1 MTWPFRRRL
10 LGGNSSRCVLFLLV
24 PICLLGLLYVR
35 LSSFQGVY
43 VTLPD
48 DVTID
53 DVIRGNWNYDPG
65 PLLYLPRSCRPRS
78 DLVLISGPRC
88 GAEAVGAVLRRYGYR
103 NNLSL
108 VLPVG
113 RRAFLGWP
121 YPITAADL
129 RPSRRGYNL
138 LVEHAVYNGTFL
150 RRLMNRGAAFVTVLR
165 HPFHQFASTLDALR
179 LPELASHSVELANIR
194 VERTNVSVER
204 ANISVERAN
213 VSVERG
219 PVVVGP
225 LGAYLRDIHRYES
238 RAAAAAAVPKRLCV
252 PDGFSLTRNP
262 QSHGL
267 GMPLG
272 FPAGRAD
279 ITDDRDAV
287 ESYIRTLDAEFVLVM
302 IAEYLDESLV
312 LLRRLMCWDT
322 KDILY
327 RGSSGSNSNQ
337 GGDRYSALFW
347 LELTRHDTDH
357 DHDRDLHRRWSRADY
372 ALYDHFNRTFWSKV
386 RAQGEDFLQEVSYFR
401 RVRGEVAWFCGSV
414 TPYGEGYIRF
424 PESVWSPAFTFSSEE
439 CRLAE
444 APLLERLKERYD
456 SQEPREA
463 HFTAVPEPV
472 PELCADDFVV
482 TGKG

>member
-1 MTWPFRRRL
+1 MTLPFRRRL
-10 LGGNSSRCVLFLLV
+10 GGNPSRFLFLLV
-24 PICLLGLLYVR
+24 PACLLGLLYVR

-48 DVTID
+48 DITID

-150 RRLMNRGAAFVTVLR
+150 RRLMNRGAPFVTVLR

-179 LPELASHSVELANIR
+179 LQELASHSVELANVSD

-204 ANISVERAN
+204 
-213 VSVERG
+213 G
-219 PVVVGP
+219 QVVVGP
-225 LGAYLRDIHRYES
+225 LGAFLRDIHGYES
-238 RAAAAAAVPKRLCV
+238 RAAAAVAKRLCV

-322 KDILY
+322 KDILC
-327 RGSSGSNSNQ
+327 RGSSGSNSNSNQ
-337 GGDRYSALFW
+337 GGDRYSASFW
-347 LELTRHDTDH
+347 RELTRHDH

-401 RVRGEVAWFCGSV
+401 RVRGEVTWFCNSV
-414 TPYGEGYIRF
+414 TPYGEGYIQF

-456 SQEPREA
+456 RQEPREA
-463 HFTAVPEPV
+463 RFTAVPEPV
-472 PELCADDFVV
+472 PVPVPVPVSELCADDFFVA
-482 TGKG
+482 GKG